1 MKKKFKLP
9 RVKAA
14 DLPATRGMLKGVR
27 DEFLAKMSQLEKTM
41 CGNFKEVDGK
51 FKKVDGKFKKVDA
64 RFDKVDARFDKV
76 DARFD
81 KIDARFDGLE
91 AMVARMGV
99 LAEEQRADNRI
110 VLEGLQVLWE
120 RQDRLDG
127 GALV

>member
-51 FKKVDGKFKKVDA
+51 FK
-64 RFDKVDARFDKV
+64 KV